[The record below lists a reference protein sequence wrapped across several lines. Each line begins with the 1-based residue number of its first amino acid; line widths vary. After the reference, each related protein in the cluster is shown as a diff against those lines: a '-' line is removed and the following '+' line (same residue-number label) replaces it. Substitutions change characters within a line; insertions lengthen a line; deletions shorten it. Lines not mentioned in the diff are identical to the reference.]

1 LGYNKTPPN
10 EFNVVRRAPLIL
22 PPEFELRPPANGQ
35 AAPAVA
41 SGAELARLVV
51 LRAPKREKQPD
62 AVEQRLLD
70 KAAKDGVYG
79 DGVRDALQN
88 DRSGKVSINADLVE
102 NLTRDQPPAT
112 AE

>member
-1 LGYNKTPPN
+1 
-10 EFNVVRRAPLIL
+10 
-22 PPEFELRPPANGQ
+22 
-35 AAPAVA
+35 
-41 SGAELARLVV
+41 VV